1 MRIPLVHS
9 YFRKKSLYSYRNMVS
24 RFSKGS
30 VRQRCTLPD
39 TQPLG
44 SNRPNGIKMRPG
56 MSLSE
61 DYAAMED
68 LHPIDIVETLAEHHA
83 WEFDRVT
90 DDQIAMAVE
99 GQWRTYSLT
108 LAWSAQD
115 ETLRLICTFEMEP
128 PEDKLPALFDVLNRC
143 NDMVW
148 TGAFTWWAE
157 QKLMVWRYGLVLSGG
172 QMAGPEQID
181 RLIAA
186 AVMASE
192 RFYPAFQLVSWG
204 DQSPAE
210 AMKVA
215 IAEAYGRA

>member
-1 MRIPLVHS
+1 
-9 YFRKKSLYSYRNMVS
+9 
-24 RFSKGS
+24 
-30 VRQRCTLPD
+30 
-39 TQPLG
+39 
-44 SNRPNGIKMRPG
+44 

-61 DYAAMED
+61 DYATMDD

-90 DDQIAMAVE
+90 EDQIAMAVE

-128 PEDKLPALFDVLNRC
+128 PADRMAELYEVLNRT

-148 TGAFTWWAE
+148 TGAFTYWDE
-157 QKLMVWRYGLVLSGG
+157 QKLMVWRYGLVLAGG
-172 QMAGPEQID
+172 QIAGPEQID
-181 RLIAA
+181 RLIAS
-186 AVMASE
+186 AVMAAE
-192 RFYPAFQLVSWG
+192 RFYPAFQLVAWAG
-204 DQSPAE
+204 RTPAD

>member
-1 MRIPLVHS
+1 
-9 YFRKKSLYSYRNMVS
+9 
-24 RFSKGS
+24 
-30 VRQRCTLPD
+30 
-39 TQPLG
+39 
-44 SNRPNGIKMRPG
+44 

-61 DYAAMED
+61 DLLSSDD
-68 LHPIDIVETLAEHHA
+68 LHPIDIVETLAEHHE

-108 LAWSAQD
+108 LAWSPQD

-128 PEDKLPALFDVLNRC
+128 PHGKMGELYDVLNRC

-148 TGAFTWWAE
+148 TGAFTYWTE
-157 QKLMVWRYGLVLSGG
+157 QKLMVWRYGLLLAGG
-172 QMAGPEQID
+172 QVAGPEQID
-181 RLIAA
+181 KLIAA

-192 RFYPAFQLVSWG
+192 RFYPAFQLVAWA
-204 DQSPAE
+204 DKSPAD